1 MMPERDAAMADEKAG
16 KKSGALSGRQCPAVS
31 SAVNATVGAS
41 AARSIRERP
50 ELPPFSPEA
59 LSAIDE
65 ARRLSRDKGIR
76 GYSSMADLKA
86 ALES

>member
-50 ELPPFSPEA
+50 ESPEA

-65 ARRLSRDKGIR
+65 ARRISRDKGIR